1 MESVNSLRISA
12 PQWWPL
18 REGRDGKCEGRNEKC
33 EFLARESVSSSPIV
47 RIFGKGKCK
56 FIANFSATMVT
67 SLPSLSLSLCLY
79 LSLSPKV
86 PHAQYRKRFRAS
98 YNKGSASALPIIHF
112 RRINRQA
119 AYRWLGFPLQLAV
132 LLRGSE
138 ADQYQQQRYHNL
150 YWKRSIERNKKPTNF
165 ILTFLCDATNFDDVL
180 LCADFER
187 NS

>member
-1 MESVNSLRISA
+1 M
-12 PQWWPL
+12 Q
-18 REGRDGKCEGRNEKC
+18 
-33 EFLARESVSSSPIV
+33 FLARKSA
-47 RIFGKGKCK
+47 KL
-56 FIANFSATMVT
+56 IANFSAIMVT
-67 SLPSLSLSLCLY
+67 SLPSFSLCISLSHRVHLM
-79 LSLSPKV
+79 
-86 PHAQYRKRFRAS
+86 Q
-98 YNKGSASALPIIHF
+98 GSASALPIIHF